1 MSNATVPA
9 HAAEATRKPFE
20 IGLVLAALGVVYGD
34 IGTSPLYT
42 LRECLN
48 AYSLKATPDNVFGI
62 LSLIFWAIVLVVTIK
77 YVSFVLR
84 ADNQGEGGI
93 LALLALALRGA
104 DRGRNSRRMI
114 AVAGMLGAALFFGD
128 GIITPAISV
137 LSAVEGLEVAT
148 PIFKP
153 YIIPLTIAI
162 LIGLFAVQR
171 RGTASVGRYFGPIM
185 VLWFTVLALLG
196 IAQIVENPGVLRA
209 LSPGYALAFVPE
221 HGVGA
226 FVTLGAV
233 FLAVTGT
240 EALYADMGHFGR
252 RPITVAWLYLV
263 MPALLLNYFGQGAL
277 LIRHPEVLDNPFYL
291 MAPKW
296 ALLAMV
302 LLATAATVIAS
313 QAVISGAYSLTQQA
327 IQMGFMP
334 RLRVIH
340 TSDQTK
346 GQIYLP
352 WVNWFLLGCIIAL
365 VLGFKSSSNLA
376 AAYGISVAG
385 TMLATTFL
393 MYSVARHEWRWKTAG
408 AAAVVGL
415 FCLVDFT
422 FLSANSLKIFE
433 GGWFPL
439 AVGAAVFTVMTTWK
453 EGRDLFRGRIY
464 SGSME
469 LAPFL
474 ESIQSFPPLRV
485 PGTAVYMTTHNDV
498 VPPALL
504 HNLKH
509 NKVLHERVLLLT
521 VTFADVPRVEESARV
536 EVQKLPAEFYR
547 VTARFGFMEMPDVPE
562 LLNQCRPLGLTCG
575 MMETS
580 FFLSREQIVTDK
592 VKGLKGWR
600 KKLFAVMFKNA
611 ANATDFFRIPPNRVV
626 ELGSRVEV

>member
-209 LSPGYALAFVPE
+209 LSPGYALA
-221 HGVGA
+221 
-226 FVTLGAV
+226 
-233 FLAVTGT
+233 
-240 EALYADMGHFGR
+240 
-252 RPITVAWLYLV
+252 
-263 MPALLLNYFGQGAL
+263 
-277 LIRHPEVLDNPFYL
+277 
-291 MAPKW
+291 
-296 ALLAMV
+296 
-302 LLATAATVIAS
+302 
-313 QAVISGAYSLTQQA
+313 
-327 IQMGFMP
+327 
-334 RLRVIH
+334 
-340 TSDQTK
+340 
-346 GQIYLP
+346 
-352 WVNWFLLGCIIAL
+352 
-365 VLGFKSSSNLA
+365 
-376 AAYGISVAG
+376 
-385 TMLATTFL
+385 
-393 MYSVARHEWRWKTAG
+393 
-408 AAAVVGL
+408 
-415 FCLVDFT
+415 
-422 FLSANSLKIFE
+422 
-433 GGWFPL
+433 
-439 AVGAAVFTVMTTWK
+439 
-453 EGRDLFRGRIY
+453 
-464 SGSME
+464 
-469 LAPFL
+469 
-474 ESIQSFPPLRV
+474 
-485 PGTAVYMTTHNDV
+485 
-498 VPPALL
+498 
-504 HNLKH
+504 
-509 NKVLHERVLLLT
+509 
-521 VTFADVPRVEESARV
+521 
-536 EVQKLPAEFYR
+536 
-547 VTARFGFMEMPDVPE
+547 
-562 LLNQCRPLGLTCG
+562 
-575 MMETS
+575 
-580 FFLSREQIVTDK
+580 
-592 VKGLKGWR
+592 
-600 KKLFAVMFKNA
+600 
-611 ANATDFFRIPPNRVV
+611 
-626 ELGSRVEV
+626 

>member
-1 MSNATVPA
+1 M
-9 HAAEATRKPFE
+9 
-20 IGLVLAALGVVYGD
+20 
-34 IGTSPLYT
+34 
-42 LRECLN
+42 
-48 AYSLKATPDNVFGI
+48 
-62 LSLIFWAIVLVVTIK
+62 
-77 YVSFVLR
+77 
-84 ADNQGEGGI
+84 
-93 LALLALALRGA
+93 
-104 DRGRNSRRMI
+104 
-114 AVAGMLGAALFFGD
+114 
-128 GIITPAISV
+128 
-137 LSAVEGLEVAT
+137 
-148 PIFKP
+148 
-153 YIIPLTIAI
+153 
-162 LIGLFAVQR
+162 
-171 RGTASVGRYFGPIM
+171 
-185 VLWFTVLALLG
+185 
-196 IAQIVENPGVLRA
+196 
-209 LSPGYALAFVPE
+209 
-221 HGVGA
+221 
-226 FVTLGAV
+226 
-233 FLAVTGT
+233 
-240 EALYADMGHFGR
+240 
-252 RPITVAWLYLV
+252 
-263 MPALLLNYFGQGAL
+263 
-277 LIRHPEVLDNPFYL
+277 LDNPFYL

-415 FCLVDFT
+415 FC
-422 FLSANSLKIFE
+422 
-433 GGWFPL
+433 L